1 VVDVMIGG
9 SWNERTTGKYK
20 EKVYEIQ
27 RRTKSAF
34 LWCTDIFE
42 RLVGKESKKFVNR
55 VISLA

>member
-1 VVDVMIGG
+1 MIGG
-9 SWNERTTGKYK
+9 SWNEWTTGKYK
-20 EKVYEIQ
+20 EKVYEIEG
-27 RRTKSAF
+27 RTKSAF